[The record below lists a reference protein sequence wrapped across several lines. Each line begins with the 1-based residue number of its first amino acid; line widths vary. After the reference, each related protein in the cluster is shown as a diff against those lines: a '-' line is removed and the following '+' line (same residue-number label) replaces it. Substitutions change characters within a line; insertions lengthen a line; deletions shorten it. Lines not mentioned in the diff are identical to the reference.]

1 MNEIIE
7 STANPIVRT
16 FKDLHRSKVRRRL
29 SQTIVEGPKVLS
41 EFLEAGFVPQSV
53 LALESDERAV
63 AMCSER
69 NVAITFVSERA
80 LHAAAGT
87 VTTPGPLAVIR
98 IPESQSARLHNTLVL
113 VDISDPGNVG
123 TMIRT
128 AAAFDWDVAC
138 TGSTAD
144 PWSPKTLRSGAGAHV
159 HTRLVRM
166 QDPLSDIDAAGLT
179 PIATVVSD
187 GKPAQPRSAPV
198 ALLIGSESH
207 GLPAWAIARGIE
219 RISIPMPGGTESLN
233 AAIAAGITMHAL
245 M

>member
-1 MNEIIE
+1 MHEIIE
-7 STANPIVRT
+7 STANPIIRT
-16 FKDLHRSKVRRRL
+16 FKDLHQSKVRRRR
-29 SQTIVEGPKVLS
+29 SQTIIEGPKVLS

-53 LALESDERAV
+53 LALESDERAI
-63 AMCSER
+63 AMCAEK

-80 LHAAAGT
+80 LHAASGT

-98 IPESQSARLHNTLVL
+98 IPEFQSARPHNTVVL

-128 AAAFDWDVAC
+128 AAAFDWDVAW

-159 HTRLVRM
+159 HTRLVHM
-166 QDPLSDIDAAGLT
+166 HDPLGDIETAGLT

-187 GKPAQPRSAPV
+187 GELLQARSAPV

-207 GLPAWAIARGIE
+207 GLPAWAVVHGIE
-219 RISIPMPGGTESLN
+219 RISIAMPGGTESLN